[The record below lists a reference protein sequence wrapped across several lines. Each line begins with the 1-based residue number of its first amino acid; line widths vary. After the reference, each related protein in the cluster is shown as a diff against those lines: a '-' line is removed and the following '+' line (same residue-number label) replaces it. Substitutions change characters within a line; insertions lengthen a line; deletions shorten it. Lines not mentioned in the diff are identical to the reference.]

1 MCIKVQ
7 RKYSCRKC
15 YLHLKDEW
23 DDIACAKAR
32 EKGGAIGACGNPAS
46 VQRKE
51 IESICDECLK
61 KQKKKRGY

>member
-23 DDIACAKAR
+23 DDVPCAKAR

-46 VQRKE
+46 V
-51 IESICDECLK
+51 
-61 KQKKKRGY
+61 